1 MMKHREALGARR
13 GLCGGLTRTLF
24 LVAALVGSLLT
35 VSPSPAAAETD
46 LAPCSFSGSFGLRQQ
61 LTDPFNLVAVYS
73 VYATA
78 SVSGCATGAI
88 DVVAVPVGGGT
99 PTTCTIVIPDTPTG
113 TTMSCESLAGIGGV
127 TTETTFIVTAAGTG
141 ANSSGVVATG
151 FRTCNIRIVPGVS
164 TGSPCTISSSS
175 IG

>member
-1 MMKHREALGARR
+1 MVNQTASLGTR
-13 GLCGGLTRTLF
+13 GGYRGSVKK
-24 LVAALVGSLLT
+24 LVLAAAMIGSLLT

-61 LTDPFNLVAVYS
+61 LNVLGVAAVYS
-73 VYATA
+73 VFA
-78 SVSGCATGAI
+78 SANVSGCATGAI
-88 DVVAVPVGGGT
+88 DVVAAPVGGGT

-127 TTETTFIVTAAGTG
+127 TTETTFIVTAAGTA

>member
-1 MMKHREALGARR
+1 MMKQAKTMGARGGYR
-13 GLCGGLTRTLF
+13 GSARRLILA
-24 LVAALVGSLLT
+24 AALVGSLVT

-61 LTDPFNLVAVYS
+61 LTDPFVLVAVYS

-127 TTETTFIVTAAGTG
+127 TTDTTFLITAIGVG

-151 FRTCNIRIVPGVS
+151 LATCTRDLDPGS
-164 TGSPCTISSSS
+164 TTGSACSISSSS